1 MTFDS
6 IRELFRQNNPSI
18 DSRLADEFDRHLKN
32 VMLDL
37 SGKHLQTLSDT
48 VANTHIIKAKYA
60 LFEICFVKII
70 DFLANADPAI
80 A

>member
-37 SGKHLQTLSDT
+37 SGKHLQTLSD
-48 VANTHIIKAKYA
+48 
-60 LFEICFVKII
+60 
-70 DFLANADPAI
+70 
-80 A
+80 

>member
-18 DSRLADEFDRHLKN
+18 DQRLADEFDKHLKS

-37 SGKHLQTLSDT
+37 SGKLKQTLPDSI
-48 VANTHIIKAKYA
+48 VNTHIIKAKYA
-60 LFEICFVKII
+60 LFEICFAKII